1 LSDEMTGSNATFRTP
16 FTPTP
21 GSSTPSPEVMPEEGR
36 SDLWGFFWLS
46 LANTAIIAVAGVATW
61 WLVH

>member
-1 LSDEMTGSNATFRTP
+1 MSGSSGGYAFP
-16 FTPTP
+16 YTPTP
-21 GSSTPSPEVMPEEGR
+21 GSSTPPPETTPEEGR

-46 LANTAIIAVAGVATW
+46 IANTAIITVVGVGVW